1 MVGLLTYHNAHHLEK
16 TSMQDNMSYPSSN
29 EHLECQA
36 LSSPSPESSISAV
49 GQPYTQT
56 SVVTSSVS
64 SPSTYESQ
72 PKTPKKRKLRTPE
85 TWKHFRL
92 PQADEETHQSS

>member
-1 MVGLLTYHNAHHLEK
+1 
-16 TSMQDNMSYPSSN
+16 MSYASST

-64 SPSTYESQ
+64 SPSTYGSH

-92 PQADEETHQSS
+92 PQADEETHQ